1 MPINHKV
8 NFDLKKRCP
17 DDPEA
22 RKRIPGCSDV
32 KVKPFEPQNR
42 HPPKPTPVRPTP
54 VIPVPTPVIPVPDP
68 KPTTGTLSS
77 DQRVTFEI
85 DCDNGFENTDS
96 TMKGCYTIVNV
107 D

>member
-42 HPPKPTPVRPTP
+42 HPPKPKPKPPTP

-68 KPTTGTLSS
+68 KPPLCPWYSPTS
-77 DQRVTFEI
+77 
-85 DCDNGFENTDS
+85 
-96 TMKGCYTIVNV
+96 
-107 D
+107 